1 MACIVVTGIPD
12 VLTFIVP
19 DLVWIEDDELAFIVT
34 KLLGIED
41 ELAFIVTALSF
52 LCNVVF
58 EEATEHRGTGT
69 ATGIF
74 SADVKFSFGL
84 LEYDDDDDEDDDDDD
99 DDDDADVED
108 KDVLRLEAEEDND
121 DDTVDLL

>member
-19 DLVWIEDDELAFIVT
+19 DLVWIED
-34 KLLGIED
+34 D

-74 SADVKFSFGL
+74 SADVKFSFCL
-84 LEYDDDDDEDDDDDD
+84 LEYDDDDDEDDD

>member
-84 LEYDDDDDEDDDDDD
+84 LEYDDDDDEEDDD

>member
-19 DLVWIEDDELAFIVT
+19 DLVWIEDDEVAFLVT
-34 KLLGIED
+34 KLLAFED
-41 ELAFIVTALSF
+41 ELAFIVTALSL

-74 SADVKFSFGL
+74 SADVKFSFCL
-84 LEYDDDDDEDDDDDD
+84 LEYDDDDDEDD

-108 KDVLRLEAEEDND
+108 KDVLRLEAKEDND